1 MGTDTHTQTLGGIAD
16 LAQMPEGVA
25 ELLATRPIRLGT
37 RASPLALAQAHMTA
51 DALRKRW
58 GLADDQVE
66 LAPVVASGDR
76 ITDRPLADVGGKALW
91 TRELDWSLGGGA
103 IDLSV
108 HSMKDV
114 ETIRPDAFYLA
125 AMLPRA
131 DVRDVL
137 LGAPSIDALPQG
149 ARFGTSSP
157 RRAAQIR
164 AIRPDVVP
172 VLFRGNVATRIGKLQ
187 SGEADA
193 TLLAAAGLDRLGETL
208 PGIVAVRLESDTWL
222 PAPSQGAVGIEVRA
236 DDDAMRALIGGID
249 DAPTSACVRAER
261 ALLYALGG
269 DCHSAIAALAR
280 IAGATIHLRAVLYSE
295 DGAQQVA
302 GDIAFAADDHDA
314 PARLAAELLADAPE
328 TITRLFRAG

>member
-1 MGTDTHTQTLGGIAD
+1 MGETLHPGASAELPDGI
-16 LAQMPEGVA
+16 A

-37 RASPLALAQAHMTA
+37 RASPLAMAQAHMTA
-51 DALRKRW
+51 AALRARW
-58 GLADDQVE
+58 GLAEEQVE
-66 LAPVVASGDR
+66 LSPVVASGDR

-114 ETIRPDAFYLA
+114 ETIRPEAFVLA

-137 LGAPSIDALPQG
+137 LGATSIAALPHG

-164 AIRPDVVP
+164 QIRPDVVP

-208 PGIVAVRLESDTWL
+208 PGIASVRLDTDAWL
-222 PAPSQGAVGIEVRA
+222 PAPSQGAVGIEVRR
-236 DDDAMRALIGGID
+236 DDAPMRALIAGID
-249 DAPTSACVRAER
+249 DAPTSACVMAER
-261 ALLYALGG
+261 ALLEALGG

-280 IAGATIHLRAVLYSE
+280 ILDRTIHLRSVLYSE
-295 DGAQQVA
+295 DGAQHVA
-302 GDIAFAADDHDA
+302 GDIRFEASDPGA
-314 PARLAAELLADAPE
+314 PARLAADLLGRAPE
-328 TITRLFRAG
+328 TITRLFKAG

>member
-1 MGTDTHTQTLGGIAD
+1 MTTGLPEGIAD
-16 LAQMPEGVA
+16 ILEQ
-25 ELLATRPIRLGT
+25 RPIRLGT
-37 RASPLALAQAHMTA
+37 RASPLAMAQARMTA
-51 DALRKRW
+51 AALRERW
-58 GLADDQVE
+58 GLSEDQVE
-66 LAPVVASGDR
+66 LSPVVASGDR

-114 ETIRPDAFYLA
+114 ETVRPDAFHIA

-137 LGAPSIDALPQG
+137 LGATSIEALPEG

-164 AIRPDVVP
+164 SIRPDITT

-187 SGEADA
+187 AGEADA

-208 PGIVAVRLESDTWL
+208 DGLVSARLDSDTLL
-222 PAPSQGAVGIEVRA
+222 PAPSQGAVGVEVRA
-236 DDDAMRALIGGID
+236 DDAPMRALIGGID
-249 DAPTSACVRAER
+249 DAPTSICVRAER
-261 ALLYALGG
+261 ALLFALGG
-269 DCHSAIAALAR
+269 DCHSAVAALAR
-280 IAGATIHLRAVLYSE
+280 MEGDSVHLRAMLYSE
-295 DGAQQVA
+295 DGADHVSGEARFAPGDAQGPA
-302 GDIAFAADDHDA
+302 G
-314 PARLAAELLADAPE
+314 LAAELLGRAPE
-328 TITRLFRAG
+328 TITRLFKAG

>member
-1 MGTDTHTQTLGGIAD
+1 MGETSHPGAHADLPEGIAEI
-16 LAQMPEGVA
+16 LAD
-25 ELLATRPIRLGT
+25 RPIRLGT
-37 RASPLALAQAHMTA
+37 RASPLAMAQAHMTA
-51 DALRKRW
+51 AALRARW
-58 GLADDQVE
+58 GLSEDQVE
-66 LAPVVASGDR
+66 LSPVVASGDR

-91 TRELDWSLGGGA
+91 TRELDWSLGGGT

-114 ETIRPDAFYLA
+114 ETIRPEAFVLA

-137 LGAPSIDALPQG
+137 LGAASIAALPDG

-164 AIRPDVVP
+164 SLRPDIVP

-208 PGIVAVRLESDTWL
+208 PGIASVRLDSDTWL
-222 PAPSQGAVGIEVRA
+222 PAPSQGAVGVEVRR
-236 DDDAMRALIGGID
+236 DDDPMRALVGGID
-249 DAPTSACVRAER
+249 DAPTSACVMAER
-261 ALLYALGG
+261 ALLEALGG

-280 IAGATIHLRAVLYSE
+280 ISGTTIRLRAVLYSE
-295 DGAQQVA
+295 DGAQHVA
-302 GDIAFAADDHDA
+302 GEVTFAADDPGA
-314 PARLAAELLADAPE
+314 PARLAADLLARAPE
-328 TITRLFRAG
+328 TIKRLFKAG

>member
-1 MGTDTHTQTLGGIAD
+1 MGNETHAGLPEGIAEI
-16 LAQMPEGVA
+16 LEQ
-25 ELLATRPIRLGT
+25 RPIRLGT
-37 RASPLALAQAHMTA
+37 RASPLAMAQARMTA
-51 DALRKRW
+51 AALRERW
-58 GLADDQVE
+58 GLTEDQVE
-66 LAPVVASGDR
+66 LSPVVASGDR

-114 ETIRPDAFYLA
+114 ETVRPDAFHIA

-137 LGAPSIDALPQG
+137 LGATSIEALPQG

-164 AIRPDVVP
+164 SIRPDITT

-187 SGEADA
+187 AGEADA

-208 PGIVAVRLESDTWL
+208 DGLVSARLDSDTWL
-222 PAPSQGAVGIEVRA
+222 PAPSQGAVGVEVRA
-236 DDDAMRALIGGID
+236 DDAPMRALIGGID
-249 DAPTSACVRAER
+249 NAPTSICVRAER
-261 ALLYALGG
+261 ALLFALGG
-269 DCHSAIAALAR
+269 DCHSAVAALAR
-280 IAGATIHLRAVLYSE
+280 MDGETVHLRAMLYSE
-295 DGAQQVA
+295 DGAEHVA
-302 GDIAFAADDHDA
+302 GEARFAPGDA
-314 PARLAAELLADAPE
+314 QGPASLAAELLARAPE
-328 TITRLFRAG
+328 TITRLFNPA

>member
-1 MGTDTHTQTLGGIAD
+1 MADNTHTIASTG
-16 LAQMPEGVA
+16 LPEGISDILA
-25 ELLATRPIRLGT
+25 ERPIRLGT
-37 RASPLALAQAHMTA
+37 RASPLAMAQAHMTA
-51 DALRKRW
+51 AALRARW
-58 GLADDQVE
+58 GLTDEQVE
-66 LAPVVASGDR
+66 LSPVVASGDR

-91 TRELDWSLGGGA
+91 TRELDWSLGGGT

-114 ETIRPDAFYLA
+114 ETIRPEAFVLA

-137 LGAPSIDALPQG
+137 LGATSIDALPHG

-164 AIRPDVVP
+164 QIRPDVVP

-208 PGIVAVRLESDTWL
+208 PGIASVHLDTDLWL
-222 PAPSQGAVGIEVRA
+222 PAPSQGAVGIEVRR
-236 DDDAMRALIGGID
+236 DDAPMRALIAGID
-249 DAPTSACVRAER
+249 DAPTSACVMAER
-261 ALLYALGG
+261 ALLEALGG

-280 IAGATIHLRAVLYSE
+280 IADRTIHLRAVLYSE
-295 DGAQQVA
+295 DGAEHVA
-302 GDIAFAADDHDA
+302 GEIRFEASDPGAPAQLAAD
-314 PARLAAELLADAPE
+314 LLGRAPE
-328 TITRLFRAG
+328 TITRLFKAG

>member
-1 MGTDTHTQTLGGIAD
+1 MGNETRAGLPEGIAEI
-16 LAQMPEGVA
+16 LEQ
-25 ELLATRPIRLGT
+25 RPIRLGT
-37 RASPLALAQAHMTA
+37 RASPLAMAQARMTA
-51 DALRKRW
+51 AALRERW
-58 GLADDQVE
+58 GLSEDQVE
-66 LAPVVASGDR
+66 LSPVVASGDR

-114 ETIRPDAFYLA
+114 ETVRPDAFHIA

-137 LGAPSIDALPQG
+137 LGAVSIEALPQG

-164 AIRPDVVP
+164 SIRPDITT

-187 SGEADA
+187 AGEADA

-208 PGIVAVRLESDTWL
+208 DGMVSARLDSDTWL
-222 PAPSQGAVGIEVRA
+222 PAPSQGAVGVEVRA
-236 DDDAMRALIGGID
+236 DDAPMRALIGGID
-249 DAPTSACVRAER
+249 DEPTSICVRAER
-261 ALLYALGG
+261 ALLFALGG
-269 DCHSAIAALAR
+269 DCHSAVAALAR
-280 IAGATIHLRAVLYSE
+280 MERESVHLRAMLYSE
-295 DGAQQVA
+295 DGADHVA
-302 GDIAFAADDHDA
+302 GEARFAAGDA
-314 PARLAAELLADAPE
+314 QGPASLAAELLARAPE
-328 TITRLFRAG
+328 TITRLFNPA

>member
-1 MGTDTHTQTLGGIAD
+1 MGETSHPGARADLPEGIAEI
-16 LAQMPEGVA
+16 LAD
-25 ELLATRPIRLGT
+25 RPIRLGT
-37 RASPLALAQAHMTA
+37 RASPLAMAQAHMTA
-51 DALRKRW
+51 AALRARW
-58 GLADDQVE
+58 GLAEDQVE
-66 LAPVVASGDR
+66 LSPVVASGDK

-91 TRELDWSLGGGA
+91 TRELDWSLGGST

-114 ETIRPDAFYLA
+114 ETIRPEAFVLA

-137 LGAPSIDALPQG
+137 LGAASIDALPHG

-164 AIRPDVVP
+164 SLRPDIVP

-208 PGIVAVRLESDTWL
+208 PGIASVRLDSDTWL
-222 PAPSQGAVGIEVRA
+222 PAPSQGAVGVEVRR
-236 DDDAMRALIGGID
+236 DDDPMRALVGGID
-249 DAPTSACVRAER
+249 DAPTSACVMAER
-261 ALLYALGG
+261 ALLEALGG

-280 IAGATIHLRAVLYSE
+280 ISGTTILLRAVLYSE
-295 DGAQQVA
+295 DGAQYVA
-302 GDIAFAADDHDA
+302 GEVTFAADDPGA
-314 PARLAAELLADAPE
+314 PARLAADLLARAPE
-328 TITRLFRAG
+328 TITRLFKAG

>member
-1 MGTDTHTQTLGGIAD
+1 MGDTTDTRLPDGIAD
-16 LAQMPEGVA
+16 L
-25 ELLATRPIRLGT
+25 LAARPIRLGT
-37 RASPLALAQAHMTA
+37 RASPLAMAQAHMTA
-51 DALRKRW
+51 AALRARW
-58 GLADDQVE
+58 GLSDDQIE

-114 ETIRPDAFYLA
+114 ETVRPDAFYMA

-137 LGAPSIDALPQG
+137 LGAPSIAALPQG

-164 AIRPDVVP
+164 SVRPDIVP

-193 TLLAAAGLDRLGETL
+193 TLLAAAGLDRLEETL
-208 PGIVAVRLESDTWL
+208 PGIASARLDTDTWL
-222 PAPSQGAVGIEVRA
+222 PAPSQGAVGVEVRA
-236 DDDAMRALIGGID
+236 DDAPMRALIAGID
-249 DAPTSACVRAER
+249 DAPTSAAVGAER
-261 ALLYALGG
+261 ALLFALGG
-269 DCHSAIAALAR
+269 NCHSAVAALAR
-280 IAGATIHLRAVLYSE
+280 ISGDAIHLRAVLYSE
-295 DGAQQVA
+295 DGAQHVSGEATFTVQDTA
-302 GDIAFAADDHDA
+302 G
-314 PARLAAELLADAPE
+314 PARLAAELLGRAPD
-328 TITRLFRAG
+328 TITRLFKAG

>member
-1 MGTDTHTQTLGGIAD
+1 
-16 LAQMPEGVA
+16 
-25 ELLATRPIRLGT
+25 
-37 RASPLALAQAHMTA
+37 MTA
-51 DALRKRW
+51 AALRARW
-58 GLADDQVE
+58 DLGEDQVE
-66 LAPVVASGDR
+66 LSPVIASGDR

-114 ETIRPDAFYLA
+114 ETLRPDAFLLA

-137 LGAPSIDALPQG
+137 LGAASIDALPQG

-164 AIRPDVVP
+164 SIRPDIVP

-208 PGIVAVRLESDTWL
+208 PGVVSVRLDEDSWL

-236 DDDAMRALIGGID
+236 DDTAMRALVGGID
-249 DAPTSACVRAER
+249 DAATSICVRAER
-261 ALLYALGG
+261 ALLMALGG

-280 IAGATIHLRAVLYSE
+280 ISGETIHLRAVLYSE

-302 GDIAFAADDHDA
+302 GDVSFEAGDADA
-314 PARLAAELLADAPE
+314 PAQLAADLLGRAPE
-328 TITRLFRAG
+328 TITRLFRPG

>member
-1 MGTDTHTQTLGGIAD
+1 MADKMMTGLPEGIAEI
-16 LAQMPEGVA
+16 LEQ
-25 ELLATRPIRLGT
+25 RPIRLGT
-37 RASPLALAQAHMTA
+37 RASPLAMAQARMTA
-51 DALRKRW
+51 AALRERW
-58 GLADDQVE
+58 GLAEEQVE
-66 LAPVVASGDR
+66 LSPVVASGDR

-114 ETIRPDAFYLA
+114 ETVRPETFLIA

-137 LGAPSIDALPQG
+137 LGATSIEALPEG

-164 AIRPDVVP
+164 SMRPDITT

-187 SGEADA
+187 AGEADA

-208 PGIVAVRLESDTWL
+208 DGMVSARLDSDTWL
-222 PAPSQGAVGIEVRA
+222 PAPSQGAVGIEVRS
-236 DDDAMRALIGGID
+236 DDAPMRALVGGID
-249 DAPTSACVRAER
+249 HAETSICVFAER
-261 ALLYALGG
+261 ALLLALGG
-269 DCHSAIAALAR
+269 NCHSAVAALAR
-280 IAGATIHLRAVLYSE
+280 MDGDTVHLRAILYSE
-295 DGAQQVA
+295 DGADEVGGETRFTGTDA
-302 GDIAFAADDHDA
+302 DA
-314 PARLAAELLADAPE
+314 PARLAAELLARAPA
-328 TITRLFRAG
+328 TITKLFDPG